1 MTIHNNKDDQSQG
14 QGKARKGYYRARA
27 DNIKEQVSVYDI
39 LNYYDVPIRTE
50 NAEVQ
55 FPCPLHGDGRD
66 MGFSARAYPEESPGE
81 GSHTYCF
88 GCHKVRDV
96 IEWVKDKE
104 TISFI
109 QAMKLVEEIFGVQE
123 IPNIYDFFD
132 PTQMVETDDGK
143 EARSQLDTELS
154 AILDKPKNFD
164 RGSIAFVEK
173 KIKRLITSPSSTI
186 SMKAATRLFYAYDS
200 VKFDLENNNIE
211 EEKALNILTQI
222 MNKVMELGEAKT
234 EGTENE
240 EEDT

>member
-1 MTIHNNKDDQSQG
+1 MTIHNNDGQIQG
-14 QGKARKGYYRARA
+14 QGTARKGYYRARA

-66 MGFSARAYPEESPGE
+66 MGFSARAYPEESRGE
-81 GSHTYCF
+81 GSSTYCF
-88 GCHKVRDV
+88 GCHKSRDV

-109 QAMKLVEEIFGVQE
+109 QAMKLIEEVFGVQE

-132 PTQMVETDDGK
+132 PTQMVDSGDGK
-143 EARSQLDTELS
+143 APKSQLDNELS
-154 AILDKPKNFD
+154 EILDKPKNLD
-164 RGSIAFVEK
+164 QGSIEFVEK
-173 KIKRLITSPSSTI
+173 KIMRLIANSKEKV

-200 VKFDLENNNIE
+200 VKFDLENENIE
-211 EEKALNILTQI
+211 EERALKILTQV
-222 MNKVMELGEAKT
+222 MHKVMEFGAAKT
-234 EGTENE
+234 ESNGDS
-240 EEDT
+240 EEDI